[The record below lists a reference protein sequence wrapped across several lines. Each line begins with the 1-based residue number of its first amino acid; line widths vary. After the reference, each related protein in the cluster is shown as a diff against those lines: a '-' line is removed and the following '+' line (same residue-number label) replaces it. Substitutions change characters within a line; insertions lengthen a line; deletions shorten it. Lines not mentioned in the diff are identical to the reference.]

1 MYSRIQ
7 RLYVSIPR
15 TYEMVNHVLTFGL
28 DILWRRKAALIASS
42 AGGSLW
48 LDAGMGTGDMTL
60 NLNRLAD
67 EHTRIV
73 AIDFSLPMMK
83 KARERLAH
91 SDVALILAE
100 ATHLPFRDELFDAI
114 TLSFAS
120 RNIDSSG
127 EGNLSVCLSEFHR
140 VLKPGGVFVNL
151 ETSQPRNRWLRE
163 LHHIYV
169 KLVVK
174 PVGGIIS
181 GSFEPYDYLSNSMR
195 RFYSADELAS
205 IIRRSGFNTVS
216 YDLLLFGAAAIH
228 RAARRSM

>member
-1 MYSRIQ
+1 MSSRIQ

-42 AGGSLW
+42 AGGNLW

-67 EHTRIV
+67 ERTRIV
-73 AIDFSLPMMK
+73 AIDFSLPMMR
-83 KARERLAH
+83 KARERLADG
-91 SDVALILAE
+91 DVALILAE
-100 ATHLPFRDELFDAI
+100 ATCLPFRDELFDAI

-120 RNIDSSG
+120 RNIHSSG
-127 EGNLSVCLSEFHR
+127 ENNLSVCLSEFHR
-140 VLKPGGVFVNL
+140 VLKPGGFFINL
-151 ETSQPRNRWLRE
+151 ETSQPRNCLLRK
-163 LHHIYV
+163 LYHLYV

-181 GSFEPYDYLSNSMR
+181 GSFEPYDYLSSSMR
-195 RFYSADELAS
+195 LFYSADELAS

-216 YDLLLFGAAAIH
+216 YELLLLGTAAIH
-228 RAARRSM
+228 RAAK